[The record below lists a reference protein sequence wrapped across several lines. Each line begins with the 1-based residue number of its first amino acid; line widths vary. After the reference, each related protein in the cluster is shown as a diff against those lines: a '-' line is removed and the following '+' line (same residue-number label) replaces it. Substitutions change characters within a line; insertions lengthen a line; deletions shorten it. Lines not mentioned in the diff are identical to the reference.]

1 MSKTADTKPL
11 ALAYVR
17 VSTGRQAEQGH
28 SVDSQPVILIK
39 AAELAGYRV
48 EVITEVGSGRKG
60 ARPALVAA
68 LARLKAGE
76 AQALYAV
83 DIDRLGRS
91 TQHVIEIA
99 NTAKRQSWRLVVT
112 TADVDTSTIQGELFF
127 TMLAAFAQYE
137 SGMVSERVKRQHEAR
152 RNRGAVWG
160 VTEGPR
166 SSLPE
171 TTINQIVN
179 LRAQGA
185 TMQAIAD
192 TLKAEGIPTARG
204 GVWQPATVKAVLDSP
219 AVRHAQGVSA

>member
-1 MSKTADTKPL
+1 MTKTENTKPL

-160 VTEGPR
+160 VTEG
-166 SSLPE
+166 
-171 TTINQIVN
+171 
-179 LRAQGA
+179 A
-185 TMQAIAD
+185 TMQSIAD